1 MGRSLPY
8 SSTAASLASIRQ
20 WPSESAR
27 HWAESVMRDLC
38 ANGNVLAV
46 VALGSAVR
54 PVHSAHDFDCL
65 YIYDGTPPT
74 IPRPPHNVD
83 IRSFE
88 VSKVNQLIESGQDLL
103 VWSVKFGCVVCERQS
118 FWSELAGSWLPRLPF
133 PSYAVADARARRA
146 ERLLSDLQT
155 VGDHDASVEQ
165 RLTALT
171 HRARAALLRANVFP
185 ASRPELSDQLR
196 QIGEED
202 LAATLNE
209 AIEARDALA
218 HLVAMPTQR
227 RAADRA

>member
-1 MGRSLPY
+1 
-8 SSTAASLASIRQ
+8 
-20 WPSESAR
+20 
-27 HWAESVMRDLC
+27 MRELC
-38 ANGNVLAV
+38 TNGNVLAV

-54 PVHSAHDFDCL
+54 PMHSAHDFDCL

-74 IPRPPHNVD
+74 IHRPPNNVD

-88 VSKVNQLIESGQDLL
+88 ASKVDRLIESGHDLL

-118 FWSELAGSWLPRLPF
+118 FWSKLAGSWLPRLPF
-133 PSYAVADARARRA
+133 PSYSVADARARRA
-146 ERLLSDLQT
+146 ERLLNDLQD

-185 ASRPELSDQLR
+185 ASRPELSNQLR

-202 LAATLNE
+202 LAATLRE

-218 HLVAMPTQR
+218 HVLTFPAER
-227 RAADRA
+227 RAVDGA